1 MEIYG
6 IAYIGYESPNAKQMI
21 EYGPEVFAFGLNE
34 SRDDGSVYLTMDD
47 RDHRIA
53 IHPGERDRFA
63 YVGLEMKDKWAW
75 EQGIE
80 RLRSNGYEV
89 TVGDAELEAAR
100 GVYGVAQFK
109 DPAGWPHEL
118 VYGQTYSTGGWR
130 NGRPHDGFESDKY
143 GMGHTVLRANDAQAI
158 ETYCRD
164 IMEYRWY
171 IQGLRKGVG
180 SFWRFKNNNLSH
192 NIAYGISPNH
202 QIGDTS
208 SMVPHIGLYC
218 KNLDDVGIAYDI
230 VEQRYPERIEM
241 TLGRHMQDPVISF
254 YSKTPA
260 GFTIEYIWGE
270 DLDVLD
276 APYVERRADRLS
288 IWGHRTP
295 NGNPHS

>member
-6 IAYIGYESPNAKQMI
+6 IAYIGYESPNAKQMLD
-21 EYGPEVFAFGLNE
+21 YGPEVFAFGLNE

-53 IHPGERDRFA
+53 VHPGERDRFA

-75 EQGIE
+75 ETGIE
-80 RLRSNGYEV
+80 KLRANGYEV

-118 VYGQTYSTGGWR
+118 VYGQTYSTGGWQSA
-130 NGRPHDGFESDKY
+130 RPHAGFESSVY
-143 GMGHTVLRANDAQAI
+143 GMGHTVLIANDAQTI

-164 IMEYRWY
+164 VMDYRWY
-171 IQGLRKGVG
+171 IQGMRKGMG

-192 NIAYGISPNH
+192 NIAYGINPNH
-202 QIGDTS
+202 QVGDTS
-208 SMVPHIGLYC
+208 STVPHIGVYC
-218 KNLDDVGIAYDI
+218 KTLDDVGIAYDLI
-230 VEQRYPERIEM
+230 EERYPERIEM
-241 TLGRHMQDPVISF
+241 TLGRHMQDPVVSF

-260 GFTIEYIWGE
+260 GFTIECIWGE

-288 IWGHRTP
+288 VWGHRTP
-295 NGNPHS
+295 NGTPHI